1 MNHFVTM
8 KNFAKNGDVFDLWTV
23 KYHSATL
30 LQTPVRGAAI
40 DAYLLWRSDADSL
53 NHAVAEV
60 IEKNTDEA
68 ARALRRG
75 KLDDARTM
83 TALNLA
89 LVTWLE
95 EDSDES
101 DV

>member
-8 KNFAKNGDVFDLWTV
+8 RNAAKDGDVFDLWTV

-40 DAYLLWRSDADSL
+40 DCFLVWRSSPDSL
-53 NHAVAEV
+53 RHAVAEA

-89 LVTWLE
+89 LITWLE